1 MDFTTK
7 HLKSLMEEGSLE
19 PRFRKHVAHALELP
33 LNWRM
38 QRIQTRWFIEAY
50 QGEATMNPLLLEL
63 AKLDFNLIQS
73 MHKRELKE
81 LSRWWTDL
89 GLGQRLPFFRDR
101 LMESYLWTV
110 GWAFEP
116 QFWSFREMQTKLI
129 SLTTV
134 IDDVYDVYGTL
145 DELELF
151 TNVVDRWDV
160 NAIDKLPGYM
170 KLCFL
175 GVFNMAN
182 DARYRVMREKDLD
195 IIPYLKSAWVDIC
208 KSYLLEAKWYHH
220 GRTPKLGE
228 YLDNAWTSISGPL
241 LLTHAYCMSDD
252 LTEEALRSI
261 HKYQDLARW
270 SSKLFRLYDD
280 LATSKAEMVRGD
292 VPKSIQCY
300 MHERNVSEDV
310 AREKVRE
317 LIRVNWR
324 GLNGD
329 RSSSSPLEEYFKSV
343 ALNIP
348 RMAQFVYQHG
358 DGYGMPDGEIK
369 TQVELLFIQPIQ
381 L

>member
-1 MDFTTK
+1 
-7 HLKSLMEEGSLE
+7 MEEGSLE

-38 QRIQTRWFIEAY
+38 QRIQTRW
-50 QGEATMNPLLLEL
+50 
-63 AKLDFNLIQS
+63 
-73 MHKRELKE
+73 
-81 LSRWWTDL
+81 
-89 GLGQRLPFFRDR
+89 
-101 LMESYLWTV
+101 
-110 GWAFEP
+110 
-116 QFWSFREMQTKLI
+116 
-129 SLTTV
+129 
-134 IDDVYDVYGTL
+134 
-145 DELELF
+145 
-151 TNVVDRWDV
+151 DV

-175 GVFNMAN
+175 AVFNMAN
-182 DARYRVMREKDLD
+182 DAGYR
-195 IIPYLKSAWVDIC
+195 WVDIC

-280 LATSKAEMVRGD
+280 LATSKVCKPSTQCNFSSVSLLLLLFSVPQAEMVRGD

-329 RSSSSPLEEYFKSV
+329 RSSSSPLEEYFKRV
-343 ALNIP
+343 AINIP

-369 TQVELLFIQPIQ
+369 TQVELLFIQPIH